1 MRPNHL
7 GRREFITLVGGAA
20 AAWPVAAHTQQSAMP
35 VIGFINAAS
44 PHSYARP
51 VSAFLKGLGETGYV
65 EGHNVAIEYRWGE
78 GRSDRLP
85 ALVADL
91 IHNQV
96 AVIAATSTPAALA
109 AKAANTTIPIVF
121 ETGSDP
127 VRIGLVA
134 SLARPGGNVT
144 GVTQTNVEIT
154 PKRLEL
160 LHELLPAA
168 SVMAL
173 LVNPTDSTQAEATI
187 RGVQGAAR
195 TLGLELH
202 VLNASSERD
211 FDGVF
216 AKLIELRAGGL
227 VIGGDPFFTGRIE
240 QLAAMAVHHAVPVIY
255 QWREFA
261 VAGGLLSYGSDVT
274 DAYRLAGNYTGRI
287 LKGDKPADLPVQ
299 QATKV
304 ELIVNLKTAR
314 ALGLTVPTALL
325 VRADEVIE

>member
-1 MRPNHL
+1 
-7 GRREFITLVGGAA
+7 
-20 AAWPVAAHTQQSAMP
+20 
-35 VIGFINAAS
+35 
-44 PHSYARP
+44 
-51 VSAFLKGLGETGYV
+51 
-65 EGHNVAIEYRWGE
+65 
-78 GRSDRLP
+78 
-85 ALVADL
+85 
-91 IHNQV
+91 
-96 AVIAATSTPAALA
+96 
-109 AKAANTTIPIVF
+109 
-121 ETGSDP
+121 
-127 VRIGLVA
+127 
-134 SLARPGGNVT
+134 
-144 GVTQTNVEIT
+144 
-154 PKRLEL
+154 
-160 LHELLPAA
+160 
-168 SVMAL
+168 MAL
-173 LVNPTDSTQAEATI
+173 LVNPTDPTQAETTT
-187 RGVQGAAR
+187 RDVQGAAR

-227 VIGGDPFFTGRIE
+227 VIGGDPFFTSRIE

-261 VAGGLLSYGSDVT
+261 VAGGLLSYGSDIT

-304 ELIVNLKTAR
+304 ELIVNLKTAK